1 MGAFESAAWTSAIC
15 VTLNITESQVIYL
28 VVVHT
33 NVSTRIVYEKYI
45 VLTTKKN
52 IFVIIL
58 YFTFMYNFEMF
69 VRIMNIKKNLM

>member
-1 MGAFESAAWTSAIC
+1 MGVFESAAWTSAIC

-52 IFVIIL
+52 YL
-58 YFTFMYNFEMF
+58 
-69 VRIMNIKKNLM
+69 